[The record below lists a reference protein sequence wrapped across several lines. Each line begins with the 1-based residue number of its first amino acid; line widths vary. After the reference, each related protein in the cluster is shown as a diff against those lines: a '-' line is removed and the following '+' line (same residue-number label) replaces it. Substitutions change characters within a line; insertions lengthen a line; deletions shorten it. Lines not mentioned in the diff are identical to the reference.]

1 MKFKKLVK
9 ADENFDEE
17 KFELVDN
24 ATHTFYDK
32 IEGVATYF
40 KKLGL
45 SQKEIMEALLE
56 AENRL
61 EDVHDEI

>member
-32 IEGVATYF
+32 IEGVAVYF

-61 EDVHDEI
+61 EDAFDEI